1 MTDNVIS
8 TDQGTGRVA
17 PARQTGFYYNW
28 GPQAWIDMWM
38 SNSMLVKKAMPIISH
53 TFVPIL
59 RLSGNKELVDRDYA
73 DIKSR
78 REILKWSDSPRE
90 KWRKRYGNF
99 VREVEWALLELRK
112 HFSQKQYE
120 EIVIGT
126 SVSLSYETSADFIAM
141 MRSMSEKNNNKKP
154 RATKDGSTKPGRW
167 ATFMFET
174 FNPAHWLTG
183 PATITEYDPANGLTV
198 MEIPDCGWHTCA
210 DAATL
215 PNPNA
220 LPEEGCL
227 NICKGPFEALFNG
240 EAGGLKMEFDPH
252 LPETSCTVRM
262 SWQTAANAGAAG
274 HA

>member
-1 MTDNVIS
+1 MADNTVIAS
-8 TDQGTGRVA
+8 DRGNGRAA
-17 PARQTGFYYNW
+17 PARKPGFYYNW

-59 RLSGNKELVDRDYA
+59 RLSGDKAQVDRDYA
-73 DIKSR
+73 AIKSR
-78 REILKWSDSPRE
+78 REIIKWSDSPRE

-112 HFSQKQYE
+112 HYSQKQYE

-126 SVSLSYETSADFIAM
+126 SVALSHETSADFLKM
-141 MRSMSEKNNNKKP
+141 MNSMGEKNKRKKTRP
-154 RATKDGSTKPGRW
+154 TRPGASAKPGRW
-167 ATFMFET
+167 TTFMFQT

-183 PATITEYDPANGLTV
+183 PATITEFDPGNGRMV
-198 MEIPDCGWHTCA
+198 MEIPECGWHTCA
-210 DAATL
+210 RAESL

-240 EAGGLKMEFDPH
+240 EGGGLKMEFDPH
-252 LPETSCTVRM
+252 LPEKSCTVRM
-262 SWQTAANAGAAG
+262 SWTTG
-274 HA
+274 

>member
-1 MTDNVIS
+1 MSDSDIIGTDAGV
-8 TDQGTGRVA
+8 GRAAA
-17 PARQTGFYYNW
+17 PQRGGWYYNW

-38 SNSMLVKKAMPIISH
+38 SNTMLVKKAMPIISH

-59 RLSGNKELVDRDYA
+59 RLSGDKEQVDRDYA

-78 REILKWSDSPRE
+78 REDIRWYESPRE

-112 HFSQKQYE
+112 HFSQRQYE

-126 SVSLSYETSADFIAM
+126 SVALSEENSADFLAM
-141 MRSMSEKNNNKKP
+141 MNSMSEKNRKKQT
-154 RATKDGSTKPGRW
+154 RVGADGSTEPGRW
-167 ATFMFET
+167 MKFMFRT

-183 PATITEYDPANGLTV
+183 PADITEFDPANGLTV
-198 MEIPDCGWHTCA
+198 MYIPACGWHTCGPA
-210 DAATL
+210 DRL
-215 PNPNA
+215 PNPHA

-240 EAGGLKMEFDPH
+240 AGGGLKMEFDPH

-262 SWQTAANAGAAG
+262 SWQTD
-274 HA
+274 

>member
-1 MTDNVIS
+1 MRNEAVIASDAGSGRMT
-8 TDQGTGRVA
+8 
-17 PARQTGFYYNW
+17 PAKHAGFYANW

-38 SNSMLVKKAMPIISH
+38 SNTMLVKKAMPIVSH

-59 RLSGNKELVDRDYA
+59 RLSGDKAQVDRDYA
-73 DIKSR
+73 EIKSR
-78 REILKWSDSPRE
+78 REVLRWYDSPRE

-99 VREVEWALLELRK
+99 VRESEWALLELRK
-112 HFSQKQYE
+112 YFNQKQFE
-120 EIVIGT
+120 DIVIGT
-126 SVSLSYETSADFIAM
+126 SVALSHENSSDFLAM
-141 MRSMSEKNNNKKP
+141 MNSMSEKNKKKKVP
-154 RATKDGSTKPGRW
+154 RDTHDGPRTPGRW
-167 ATFMFET
+167 TTFMFET

-210 DAATL
+210 SADSL

-227 NICKGPFEALFNG
+227 HICKGPFEALFNG
-240 EAGGLKMEFDPH
+240 EGGGLKMEFDPH

-262 SWQTAANAGAAG
+262 SWQVQ
-274 HA
+274 

>member
-1 MTDNVIS
+1 MPNEHLIS
-8 TDQGTGRVA
+8 TDGGSGRVA
-17 PARQTGFYYNW
+17 TPQKAGFYYNW

-59 RLSGNKELVDRDYA
+59 RLSGDKEQVERDYEQ
-73 DIKSR
+73 IKSR
-78 REILKWSDSPRE
+78 RERLHRFDSPRE

-99 VREVEWALLELRK
+99 VREVEWALLELRR
-112 HFSQKQYE
+112 HYSQKQYE

-126 SVSLSYETSADFIAM
+126 SVALSHETSGDFLKM
-141 MRSMSEKNNNKKP
+141 MNSMSDKNKNKK
-154 RATKDGSTKPGRW
+154 TKLSPDGRPIKPSRWST
-167 ATFMFET
+167 FLFET

-183 PATITEYDPANGLTV
+183 PATITEFDPAKGLTV
-198 MEIPDCGWHTCA
+198 MEIPDCGWHTCGPQ
-210 DAATL
+210 DRL
-215 PNPNA
+215 PNPSS

-240 EAGGLKMEFDPH
+240 TNGGLKMEFDPH

-262 SWQTAANAGAAG
+262 SWQPN
-274 HA
+274 

>member
-1 MTDNVIS
+1 MSTDNVIS
-8 TDQGTGRVA
+8 SDQQTGRVA
-17 PARQTGFYYNW
+17 PSRKRGFYYNW

-38 SNSMLVKKAMPIISH
+38 SNSMLVKKAMPLISH

-59 RLSGNKELVDRDYA
+59 RLSGDKDQVDRDYE

-78 REILKWSDSPRE
+78 RETIHWSDSPRE

-99 VREVEWALLELRK
+99 VREAEWALLELRK
-112 HFSQKQYE
+112 YYSPKQFD

-126 SVSLSYETSADFIAM
+126 SVAISYETSADFLAM
-141 MRSMSEKNNNKKP
+141 MNSMSEKNKNKKGKASSDGGP
-154 RATKDGSTKPGRW
+154 RKPGRW
-167 ATFMFET
+167 QTFMFET

-198 MEIPDCGWHTCA
+198 MHIPDCAWHTCG
-210 DAATL
+210 DSKLL
-215 PNPNA
+215 PNPSA

-227 NICKGPFEALFNG
+227 GICKGPFEALFKG
-240 EAGGLKMEFDPH
+240 DGGGLKMEFDPH

-262 SWQTAANAGAAG
+262 SWDPQ
-274 HA
+274 

>member
-1 MTDNVIS
+1 MTDDTLITS
-8 TDQGTGRVA
+8 DQRSGRVA
-17 PARQTGFYYNW
+17 PARKTGFYYNW

-59 RLSGNKELVDRDYA
+59 RLSGDSEQVDRDYEA
-73 DIKSR
+73 IKAR
-78 REILKWSDSPRE
+78 REDIRWFNSPRE

-120 EIVIGT
+120 DIVIGT
-126 SVSLSYETSADFIAM
+126 SVALSHENSSDFLAM
-141 MRSMSEKNNNKKP
+141 MNSMSDKNQNKK
-154 RATKDGSTKPGRW
+154 AKVNKDGSTTPGRW
-167 ATFMFET
+167 ATFLFET

-210 DAATL
+210 APESL

-240 EAGGLKMEFDPH
+240 AGGGLKMEFDPH

-262 SWQTAANAGAAG
+262 SWSTGG
-274 HA
+274 K

>member
-8 TDQGTGRVA
+8 TDQGTGLIA

-59 RLSGNKELVDRDYA
+59 RLSGDKALVDRDYA
-73 DIKSR
+73 NIKSR

-141 MRSMSEKNNNKKP
+141 MRSMSEKNKNKKA

-215 PNPNA
+215 PNPDA

-227 NICKGPFEALFNG
+227 NICKGPFEAMFNG
-240 EAGGLKMEFDPH
+240 EGGGLKMEFDPH

-262 SWQTAANAGAAG
+262 SWQTAATAGATG

>member
-1 MTDNVIS
+1 MSNDSVIS
-8 TDQGTGRVA
+8 SDQRSGRVA
-17 PARQTGFYYNW
+17 GVKKPGLYYNW

-59 RLSGNKELVDRDYA
+59 RLSGDKTQIDRDYQE
-73 DIKSR
+73 IKSR
-78 REILKWSDSPRE
+78 RESIRLLDSPRE

-99 VREVEWALLELRK
+99 VREAEWALLELRK
-112 HFSQKQYE
+112 YYSQKQYE

-126 SVSLSYETSADFIAM
+126 SVALSHENSSDFLKM
-141 MRSMSEKNNNKKP
+141 MNSMGEKNKNKKARP
-154 RATKDGSTKPGRW
+154 TGDGNSKPGRW
-167 ATFMFET
+167 STFLFET

-183 PATITEYDPANGLTV
+183 PATITEYDPGRGITV
-198 MEIPDCGWHTCA
+198 MEIPECAWHTCA
-210 DAATL
+210 RPDTL
-215 PNPNA
+215 PNPAA

-240 EAGGLKMEFDPH
+240 AGGGLKMAFDPH

-262 SWQTAANAGAAG
+262 SWQTSPADAQP
-274 HA
+274 

>member
-1 MTDNVIS
+1 MNDESVIS
-8 TDQGTGRVA
+8 SDQGSGRVA
-17 PARQTGFYYNW
+17 PAQRGGWYYNW

-38 SNSMLVKKAMPIISH
+38 SNSMLVKKAMPLVSH

-59 RLSGNKELVDRDYA
+59 RLSGDKEQIDRDYEE
-73 DIKSR
+73 IKSR
-78 REILKWSDSPRE
+78 REVIKWSDSPRE

-112 HFSQKQYE
+112 YFSPKQFE

-126 SVSLSYETSADFIAM
+126 SVALSHENSSDFLEM
-141 MRSMSEKNNNKKP
+141 MNSMSEKNKNKKP
-154 RATKDGSTKPGRW
+154 RKAKDGSNKPGRW
-167 ATFMFET
+167 MTLMFET

-198 MEIPDCGWHTCA
+198 MYIPECGWHTCGPQ
-210 DAATL
+210 DRL

-227 NICKGPFEALFNG
+227 HICKGPFEAMFKGDN
-240 EAGGLKMEFDPH
+240 GGLKMEFEPH

-262 SWQTAANAGAAG
+262 SWSTE
-274 HA
+274 

>member
-1 MTDNVIS
+1 MRDDTVITS
-8 TDQGTGRVA
+8 DSRSGRMA
-17 PARQTGFYYNW
+17 PRQRTGFYANW

-38 SNSMLVKKAMPIISH
+38 SNTMLVKKAMPIVSH

-59 RLSGNKELVDRDYA
+59 RLSGDKAQVDRDYEA
-73 DIKSR
+73 IKSR
-78 REILKWSDSPRE
+78 REVLRWYDSPRE

-99 VREVEWALLELRK
+99 VRESEWALLELRK
-112 HFSQKQYE
+112 YFNQKQFE
-120 EIVIGT
+120 DIVIGT
-126 SVSLSYETSADFIAM
+126 SVALSHENSSDFLAM
-141 MRSMSEKNNNKKP
+141 MNSMSEKNKGKKP
-154 RATKDGSTKPGRW
+154 RAKTGDGPKKPGRW
-167 ATFMFET
+167 TTFMFET

-210 DAATL
+210 SAESL

-227 NICKGPFEALFNG
+227 HICKGPFEALFNG
-240 EAGGLKMEFDPH
+240 EGGGLKMEFDPH

-262 SWQTAANAGAAG
+262 SWQA
-274 HA
+274 H